1 MSSTAHHR
9 RDGPTRATP
18 SGGVVDVSEL
28 TVRELRAFVESG
40 RVDAGEVHVERRGA
54 DAFLLAE

>member
-9 RDGPTRATP
+9 HDGPTRATP

-40 RVDAGEVHVERRGA
+40 RVDAGEVHIQRRGE